1 LHEMIDARA
10 DKAAKKRRAAHHS
23 KPASAPHRS
32 AR

>member
-10 DKAAKKRRAAHHS
+10 DKAGAKRRGAHHS
-23 KPASAPHRS
+23 GPAPHRS